1 MIKLYDIL
9 KEVNKKIPDEYI
21 RNLAKQYDNKLMSDF
36 FDDYPNLLRVI
47 MRRGEEYYN
56 DITKNMIKQKK
67 KWTDEELE
75 REAKKYNHK
84 KDFIEGS
91 PKAYNVAFN
100 RGKTK
105 DPKTGK
111 IKYDPSFL
119 KKITAHMTPL
129 GDLKKRLIYVHEF
142 TDENNKPVAAYVG
155 LTYNSQLRYNQHTT
169 GVNKLGKLKDTQV
182 TKFIR
187 ENPTLKHTY
196 KELTGFLEIDDA
208 IKQEE
213 FWEDKYKDD
222 GWLIL
227 GKKRAGSI
235 GGGSSNYIVKDSDL
249 KDFVDAQAKNGLNL
263 TDLTK
268 KYPNQLNLIYT
279 RKLHLPPYNY
289 LEKFERK
296 YSPYYTD
303 ENAFEKAMAY
313 NSNGELRNSDP
324 KLYSVLKSRKLLAK
338 TKQAFEERN
347 KTSIKVDEAKVVPAT
362 NLFQKYQYKIGDI
375 VQEMYGN
382 EELAKV
388 IDIRPNYSAVE
399 KNPIDMGFIPMWL
412 ERDTGELDNNPWYLL
427 EWLGSNRNAN
437 RKTWWPE
444 SEIQIP
450 DHDNWPIGDDDDY
463 DDDE

>member
-9 KEVNKKIPDEYI
+9 KEVKKIPDEYI
-21 RNLAKQYDNKLMSDF
+21 RKIAKQYDNKPISDF
-36 FDDYPNLLRVI
+36 YTDHKSLFTIIYSRGKEYFDDV
-47 MRRGEEYYN
+47 
-56 DITKNMIKQKK
+56 TKNMVRKTK
-67 KWTDEELE
+67 KWTDEEIE
-75 REAKKYNHK
+75 REAKKYKHI
-84 KDFIEGS
+84 KDFEEGS
-91 PKAYNVAFN
+91 PKAFSAAKN
-100 RGKTK
+100 RGMLKRKK

-111 IKYDPSFL
+111 IYYDPSFYR
-119 KKITAHMTPL
+119 KITAHMTPL
-129 GDLKKRLIYVHEF
+129 GNLKKRIIYVHEF

-155 LTYNSQLRYNQHTT
+155 LTFNSQLRYKQHTT
-169 GVNKLGKLKDTQV
+169 GVDKLGKLRDTQV

-196 KELTGFLEIDDA
+196 KELTGFLETDEA
-208 IKQEE
+208 VKQEQ

-227 GKKRAGSI
+227 GKKRAGSL
-235 GGGSSNYIVKDSDL
+235 GNTYTVQDSDL
-249 KDFVDAQAKNGLNL
+249 KDFVDAQAKQGLNL
-263 TDLTK
+263 TDLFK
-268 KYPNQLNLIYT
+268 KYPNQVNLIYH
-279 RKLHLPPYNY
+279 RGLHKPPYNY
-289 LEKFERK
+289 LEKFERTVA
-296 YSPYYTD
+296 SAYTD
-303 ENAFEKAMAY
+303 ESAFEKAMTY
-313 NSNGELRNSDP
+313 NSNGEIMNKDP
-324 KLYSVLKSRKLLAK
+324 KLYQVLAGRKLLAK
-338 TKQAFEERN
+338 VRQAFEERN

-362 NLFQKYQYKIGDI
+362 NLFQKYQYKVGDI

-450 DHDNWPIGDDDDY
+450 DHDDWPIGDDDD
-463 DDDE
+463 